1 MASEFDL
8 SRDVAEK
15 LIKRVMAPFR
25 DVINQFNPGPNMDWP
40 QGISASLTLEQVRA
54 IDTDL
59 GALGLAMA
67 VRYSEQVEYQIG
79 LRVMA
84 AENVRLHET
93 IEVMA
98 EMAQKYKDEVGKL
111 ASDLAKVQTVNSKLK
126 HLTAVEEKPA
136 FRSGS
141 KM

>member
-1 MASEFDL
+1 MPSEFDL
-8 SRDVAEK
+8 TRDVAEK

-25 DVINQFNPGPNMDWP
+25 EVIDKYNPGQNGEWP
-40 QGISASLTLEQVRA
+40 TGKEVSLTLEQVRA

-59 GALGLAMA
+59 GAVGLAMA

-93 IEVMA
+93 VEVMA
-98 EMAQKYKDEVGKL
+98 EMAQRYKDEVGKL
-111 ASDLAKVQTVNSKLK
+111 VDELGKVQTVNSKLK
-126 HLTAVEEKPA
+126 HLRMVDDKPS
-136 FRSGS
+136 FRSS
-141 KM
+141 SIS